1 MYSIISETVKYT
13 FQKFERIKRNGFKDK
28 KSVKIR
34 KRAINIQFQNSF
46 ISVHKRSKNLKVQ
59 SPMAYSVNVV
69 DLFAVNRVQN
79 YTTDGYKEL
88 K

>member
-1 MYSIISETVKYT
+1 M
-13 FQKFERIKRNGFKDK
+13 KRNGFKDE

-34 KRAINIQFQNSF
+34 KRAIIQFQNSF

-59 SPMAYSVNVV
+59 SPMAYSMNVV
-69 DLFAVNRVQN
+69 DLFAGNRIQK